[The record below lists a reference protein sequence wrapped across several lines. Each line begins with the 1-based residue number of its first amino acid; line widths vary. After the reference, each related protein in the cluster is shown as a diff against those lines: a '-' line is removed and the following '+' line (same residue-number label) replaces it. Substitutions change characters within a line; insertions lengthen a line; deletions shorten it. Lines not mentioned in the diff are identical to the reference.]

1 MKSSRLST
9 MKQSRDHHDEGY
21 VTPEA
26 LEPEMW
32 ELFRPDTIY
41 VGPVRRWR
49 LTNPDG
55 SHTVAPQ
62 DSGASTRLWEA
73 FPIANYTREQHLA
86 FGEVAEA
93 LRALRI
99 RAIRNTKRSR

>member
-9 MKQSRDHHDEGY
+9 MKQ
-21 VTPEA
+21 
-26 LEPEMW
+26 
-32 ELFRPDTIY
+32 
-41 VGPVRRWR
+41 PVEVRNLIRASKKLWR
-49 LTNPDG
+49 
-55 SHTVAPQ
+55 
-62 DSGASTRLWEA
+62 A
-73 FPIANYTREQHLA
+73 FPDSNYTVEQHLA